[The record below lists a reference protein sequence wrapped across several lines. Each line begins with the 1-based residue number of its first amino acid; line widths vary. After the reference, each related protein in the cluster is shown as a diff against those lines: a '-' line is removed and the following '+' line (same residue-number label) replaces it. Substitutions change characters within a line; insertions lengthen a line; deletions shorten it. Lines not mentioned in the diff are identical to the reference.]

1 MMDMPERVGKQKRH
15 YIVEICGEL
24 ADYISLRCDH
34 DFPSGNWR
42 IRAYT
47 PRQALSFVLLQYD
60 CSPAMDM
67 AWANYQSG
75 RGLRIID
82 QEDVETARTLP
93 RELRGMS
100 EAAVEKAHVYTIGR
114 DVNVYR
120 ITDKR
125 GRKARVPGQLVF
137 DF

>member
-1 MMDMPERVGKQKRH
+1 MPGHRMH
-15 YIVEICGEL
+15 NYIIEIGGEL

-82 QEDVETARTLP
+82 CEDVDAAAMLP

-100 EAAVEKAHVYTIGR
+100 EAAVERARVYTVGR